1 MGGSFS
7 WKDVGTG
14 DRINDFSDTEIE
26 NAVTD
31 SNIVHKTILLF
42 PNIRFGDWRNE

>member
-1 MGGSFS
+1 MGGIFS
-7 WKDVGTG
+7 WKDVSTG

-31 SNIVHKTILLF
+31 SNIVRHDIVIPKNSVWGL
-42 PNIRFGDWRNE
+42 EE